1 MANWHFSSSF
11 RELSK
16 CRLCSNPLLS
26 AQNPFLYSI
35 ESIKRSSPGAPLG
48 VSGQTLFEIIYG
60 YGFILQKSLSLL
72 SFLLFLLIE
81 QNIFVFCLVLVFLL
95 SVGAIRFSVEM
106 SSVPLVE
113 QSKHKAKL
121 WFCRVQDEKGNQTE
135 VCVQTVTDIIVI
147 TSDRWCCFV
156 LETLSPNLCMQINHF

>member
-1 MANWHFSSSF
+1 MPLVFVLAQCGSGQLTFLLFFH

-26 AQNPFLYSI
+26 SQNPFLYSI

-72 SFLLFLLIE
+72 SFLLFLEIE
-81 QNIFVFCLVLVFLL
+81 QNIFLFCLVLFFLL
-95 SVGAIRFSVEM
+95 SVGAIKFSVEM
-106 SSVPLVE
+106 SCVAA
-113 QSKHKAKL
+113 QSKHEPKL
-121 WFCRVQDEKGNQTE
+121 
-135 VCVQTVTDIIVI
+135 
-147 TSDRWCCFV
+147 
-156 LETLSPNLCMQINHF
+156 